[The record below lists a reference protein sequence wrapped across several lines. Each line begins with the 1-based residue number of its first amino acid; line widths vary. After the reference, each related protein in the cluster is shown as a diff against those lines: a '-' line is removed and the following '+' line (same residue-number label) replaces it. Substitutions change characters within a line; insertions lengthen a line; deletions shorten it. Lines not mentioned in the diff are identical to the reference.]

1 MDIGKSINVGCALFN
16 KKKGDLAES
25 IGKSSVTV
33 SNYVKGST
41 QPSALV
47 IKKIA
52 GFFNVPAS
60 TFISWGE

>member
-16 KKKGDLAES
+16 KKKCDLALS
-25 IGKSSVTV
+25 IGKTSVTV
-33 SNYVKGST
+33 SHYVKGTT

-47 IKKIA
+47 IKQIA
-52 GFFNVPAS
+52 DFFEVPAS